1 MLTLNDTAVDDN
13 LAVFVMELYAEG
25 NNLIAN
31 SRFDSSSSTG
41 WTLNGDW
48 LCQNNRLECTYSA
61 SAGATAQYEIAATT
75 SESTYVLEYEVI
87 AVNGT
92 ITFELEGA
100 FASNIIGANLTIPQT
115 VGKHSVRIVAD
126 GGTTVGLGTGA
137 MGAGDYIYV
146 DNIKIRLEEDVIRI
160 STRDIVLASP
170 STTFDG
176 QVMSF
181 NSLSDVDG
189 YIDVEASGGIG
200 AVTGYSFKLKRY
212 ASNTRTSDFF
222 NEFFPAYN
230 GGQIVARKILFGIVW
245 DSGSPDYADITWLMR
260 GKVIDYSYEPRSINI
275 IVLQSTEIE
284 PIKEAPYYTI
294 QKDFNNFVS
303 YFTNAPDENYGEVLP
318 IVYGDFNV
326 YADDQAL
333 FRPRLF
339 PVICVEKH
347 KLTYVA
353 GYHKFQTENMS
364 SGGAS
369 VMYQYLDDL
378 DTYMT
383 LLCVNGSST
392 NDFFSLSCTHYDT
405 LNSSD
410 NIILGTINIHPI
422 LAGSRNDHTDYA
434 NIIDEDN
441 STTATST
448 YDGGYDEISVKIKG
462 GGSSPG
468 VLSRAANSILLL
480 AYITDATLPGTLQTG
495 MNYYNPEY
503 DSGTG
508 GDGSGDTLTWASGV
522 ELETY
527 DLSADFTGRD
537 VSDEPWRWD
546 ELMGL
551 EYWIR
556 AQSGYAITIRD
567 LWLRVTNIVVNDPRL
582 VRPRTSGR
590 GSRERLRNRGGR

>member
-75 SESTYVLEYEVI
+75 SGSTYVLEYEVI

>member
-1 MLTLNDTAVDDN
+1 
-13 LAVFVMELYAEG
+13 
-25 NNLIAN
+25 
-31 SRFDSSSSTG
+31 
-41 WTLNGDW
+41 
-48 LCQNNRLECTYSA
+48 
-61 SAGATAQYEIAATT
+61 
-75 SESTYVLEYEVI
+75 
-87 AVNGT
+87 
-92 ITFELEGA
+92 
-100 FASNIIGANLTIPQT
+100 
-115 VGKHSVRIVAD
+115 
-126 GGTTVGLGTGA
+126 
-137 MGAGDYIYV
+137 
-146 DNIKIRLEEDVIRI
+146 
-160 STRDIVLASP
+160 
-170 STTFDG
+170 
-176 QVMSF
+176 
-181 NSLSDVDG
+181 
-189 YIDVEASGGIG
+189 
-200 AVTGYSFKLKRY
+200 
-212 ASNTRTSDFF
+212 
-222 NEFFPAYN
+222 
-230 GGQIVARKILFGIVW
+230 
-245 DSGSPDYADITWLMR
+245 
-260 GKVIDYSYEPRSINI
+260 
-275 IVLQSTEIE
+275 
-284 PIKEAPYYTI
+284 
-294 QKDFNNFVS
+294 
-303 YFTNAPDENYGEVLP
+303 
-318 IVYGDFNV
+318 
-326 YADDQAL
+326 
-333 FRPRLF
+333 
-339 PVICVEKH
+339 
-347 KLTYVA
+347 
-353 GYHKFQTENMS
+353 
-364 SGGAS
+364 
-369 VMYQYLDDL
+369 MYQYLDDL